1 MPKFNL
7 AVLLKVQ
14 SLWLNTLVFFY
25 MHLVALCN
33 DTSCAIDG
41 ARRACERTSVCIIAF
56 DLGVYQLV
64 PKGV

>member
-1 MPKFNL
+1 MVPL
-7 AVLLKVQ
+7 LIIQYVLLDGTAELGAQDAYGVD
-14 SLWLNTLVFFY
+14 
-25 MHLVALCN
+25 

-56 DLGVYQLV
+56 DLVDPLGVYQLV